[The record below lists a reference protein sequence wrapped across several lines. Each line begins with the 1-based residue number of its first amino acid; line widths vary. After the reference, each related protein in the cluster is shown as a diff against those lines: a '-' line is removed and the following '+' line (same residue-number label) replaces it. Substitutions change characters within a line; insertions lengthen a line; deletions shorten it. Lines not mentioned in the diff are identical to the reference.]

1 MEKLVLFG
9 GTFDP
14 VHNGHLR
21 IARFA
26 SLKLNAD
33 VVFVP
38 AKAPRWKTPHA
49 SIKDRANMLRM
60 ALKKEGT
67 GSVYISD
74 YEIKKDE
81 PVNYTIDTIR
91 YFKDKFKNREICLL
105 IGADQVA
112 SFHNWKE
119 ADRIAALATIIYVDR
134 PGIEINSENIK
145 KYNMQ
150 SLYYEGSG
158 SVSSES
164 IRNLINLDT
173 PKEVLDYIVEN
184 DLYYIAKIK
193 PYYKEKRYAH
203 ILSVADL
210 SYKIARANHIENYE
224 KAYIAGLLHD
234 IAKSMPL
241 KDQKDI
247 MMKHYNEYLENLAPS
262 VYHQFVSEYIAIHDL
277 NIKDEVVLDAIKFH
291 TTGKAN
297 MPPISKIVYSADKLD
312 PLRGVNN
319 KKLIKACMNDYY
331 NGFQMVLQANKKY
344 LTDNKFDINNPLTES
359 CFDLYLSNKEEK

>member
-38 AKAPRWKTPHA
+38 ARAPRWKTPHA
-49 SIKDRANMLRM
+49 SIEDRANMLRM

-74 YEIKKDE
+74 YEIKNNDSI
-81 PVNYTIDTIR
+81 NYTIDTIR
-91 YFKDKFKNREICLL
+91 YFISKYKNREICLL
-105 IGADQVA
+105 IGADQVS
-112 SFHNWKE
+112 SFNNWKD
-119 ADRIAALATIIYVDR
+119 ADKIASLATIIYVDR

-145 KYNMQ
+145 KYNMK

-158 SVSSES
+158 TVSSEA
-164 IRNLINLDT
+164 IRNLTNLDT

-184 DLYYIAKIK
+184 ELYYIKKIK
-193 PYYKEKRYAH
+193 EYYLPKRYDH
-203 ILSVADL
+203 IISVANL
-210 SYKIARANHIENYE
+210 SYKIARANHIHEYE

-241 KDQKDI
+241 KDQKEI
-247 MMKHYNEYLENLAPS
+247 MIKYYKEYLENLAPS
-262 VYHQFVSEYIAIHDL
+262 VYHQFVSEYIAKKELHIT
-277 NIKDEVVLDAIKFH
+277 DEIVLDAIKYH

-319 KKLIKACMNDYY
+319 KKLIKACINDYY
-331 NGFQMVLQANKKY
+331 NGFQMVLQENKKY
-344 LTDNKFDINNPLTES
+344 LTQNKFDINNSLTES